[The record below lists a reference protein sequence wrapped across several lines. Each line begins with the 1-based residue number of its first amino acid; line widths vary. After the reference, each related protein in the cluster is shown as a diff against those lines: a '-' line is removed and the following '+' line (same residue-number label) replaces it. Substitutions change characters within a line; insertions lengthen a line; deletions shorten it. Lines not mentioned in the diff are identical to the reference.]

1 MGYTILSEI
10 TPYNHS
16 FLFHIFENDDK
27 IYLNMPKSVLVVWV
41 QEVHPD
47 YASLDI
53 RPVLKVELEQDEL
66 NLADKGYTLI
76 REILRREIIDFE
88 AYEFQEKDILRHL

>member
-1 MGYTILSEI
+1 MDYTILSEI

-27 IYLNMPKSVLVVWV
+27 IYLNSPKSVLVVWI

-47 YASLDI
+47 YASLDMK
-53 RPVLKVELEQDEL
+53 PVLKVELAQDEL
-66 NLADKGYTLI
+66 NLGEKGYTLI
-76 REILRREIIDFE
+76 KEILRHEIIDFE
-88 AYEFQEKDILRHL
+88 TYEFQEKDILRQL

>member
-1 MGYTILSEI
+1 
-10 TPYNHS
+10 
-16 FLFHIFENDDK
+16 
-27 IYLNMPKSVLVVWV
+27 MPKSVLVVWV

-53 RPVLKVELEQDEL
+53 RPVLKVELAQDEL